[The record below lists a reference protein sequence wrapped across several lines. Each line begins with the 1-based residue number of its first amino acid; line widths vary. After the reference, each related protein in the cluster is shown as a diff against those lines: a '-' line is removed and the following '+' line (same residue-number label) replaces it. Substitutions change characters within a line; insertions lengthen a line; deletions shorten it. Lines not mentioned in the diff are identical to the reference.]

1 MKNIFLLGLA
11 LMLGA
16 TVHAKSIVE
25 VYGQLSV
32 DGQYMVNE
40 SGDPIA
46 LPGVSLFWSG
56 DSEQYYNRSVIDYF
70 VDEWKVTV
78 VRAAMDSHAYR
89 DSSDVEKQKVIDVV
103 DACIARGIYVI
114 IDWHSHDAHEE
125 TDDAVAFF
133 EEMATKYGE
142 VPNVMY
148 EIYNEPEM
156 IDYGSLIKPYSDRV
170 VSAIRAIDPD
180 NIIHVGTSFWSQKP
194 DEAFS
199 NPPLPSGNQVY
210 SLHFYVHT
218 HGESLR
224 SSIGNWINS
233 GIPLFINEWGIW
245 GSLRSPQNL
254 EAEFD
259 LWLQAIRENKV
270 GFTYWSV
277 NDKVEQCKTTGGP
290 NTCQEGWQD
299 NAVDDYEF
307 DSMLKNGTG
316 GDATVWSDA
325 DFSDIGLKMKE
336 FILERWNALDTLPE
350 FDEPSGLSG
359 AGESSSS
366 VVVEL
371 SSSVL
376 SSEAVVSSSEAVSSS
391 SSSVALSSDEVI
403 EEVSSEVESSS
414 SEGEE
419 NVSSESSEE
428 GTSEDVLSLYGS
440 MRSVSELMPSSL
452 VERVQVYGFSG
463 KLYATISRV
472 NFADARMAVSR
483 LELNQGN
490 YFVKYSVNSGIY
502 AEIIIK

>member
-1 MKNIFLLGLA
+1 MKNLFVIGLVGILGVA
-11 LMLGA
+11 
-16 TVHAKSIVE
+16 VQAKSIVE

-56 DSEQYYNRSVIDYF
+56 DSEQYYNRTVIDYF

-89 DSSDVEKQKVIDVV
+89 DNNDVEKQKVIDVV

-194 DEAFS
+194 EEAFN

-210 SLHFYVHT
+210 SLHFYVNT
-218 HGESLR
+218 HGEGLR
-224 SSIGNWINS
+224 SSIGNWISS

-259 LWLQAIRENKV
+259 LWLQAIRDNKV

-277 NDKVEQCKTTGGP
+277 NDKVEQCRTIGGP
-290 NTCQEGWQD
+290 NTCKDGWQD
-299 NAVDDYEF
+299 SAVDDYEF
-307 DSMLKNGTG
+307 DSMLKKGTG
-316 GDATVWSDA
+316 GDAAMWSDA
-325 DFSDIGLKMKE
+325 DFSDVGLKMKE
-336 FILERWNALDTLPE
+336 FLLERWNALDTLPE
-350 FDEPSGLSG
+350 FDESSEFSS

-366 VVVEL
+366 VVVEF
-371 SSSVL
+371 SSSEL
-376 SSEAVVSSSEAVSSS
+376 SSEDVVSSSNIMSSS
-391 SSSVALSSDEVI
+391 SDAMSSGEEIDELSSML
-403 EEVSSEVESSS
+403 ESSS
-414 SEGEE
+414 IEDEE
-419 NVSSESSEE
+419 DVSSESSEE
-428 GTSEDVLSLYGS
+428 GGSEGVVSLYGA
-440 MRSVSELMPSSL
+440 MKSVSEIQSSSL
-452 VERVQVYGFSG
+452 IERVQVYDFSG
-463 KLYATISRV
+463 KLYVALSNV
-472 NFADARMAVSR
+472 NFADARMAINS

-490 YFVKYSVNSGIY
+490 YFVKYSVDTGVY
-502 AEIIIK
+502 AEVIIK